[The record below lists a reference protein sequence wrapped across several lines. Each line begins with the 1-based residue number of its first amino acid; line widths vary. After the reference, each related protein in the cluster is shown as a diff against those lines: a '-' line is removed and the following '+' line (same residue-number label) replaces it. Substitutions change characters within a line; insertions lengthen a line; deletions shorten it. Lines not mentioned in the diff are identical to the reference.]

1 MSITLDDVK
10 TELARAIRSKAN
22 LYLPH
27 TAGCDV
33 EVEFIENRREK
44 KDAEDAPPWSW
55 NHEVGEIRIR
65 FVERAPDGEA
75 GADGAK
81 RYGLWGMEDYVP
93 VEIRGEPLSETV
105 IKARR

>member
-1 MSITLDDVK
+1 MSITLNDVK
-10 TELARAIRSKAN
+10 TELASAIRLKAN

-33 EVEFIENRREK
+33 EVEFIEDRREK
-44 KDAEDAPPWSW
+44 KDTADAPPWSW
-55 NHEVGEIRIR
+55 NHEAGEIRVR
-65 FVERAPDGEA
+65 FVQRAPDREA
-75 GADGAK
+75 GADGTK
-81 RYGLWGMEDYVP
+81 RYGLWGMDDYVP